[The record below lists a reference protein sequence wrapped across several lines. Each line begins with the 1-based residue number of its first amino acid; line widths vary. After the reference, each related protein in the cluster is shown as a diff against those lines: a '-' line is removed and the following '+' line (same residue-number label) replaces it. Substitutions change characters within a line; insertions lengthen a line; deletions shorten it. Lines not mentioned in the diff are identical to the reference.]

1 MKMYKVVNIVLL
13 LVIVLIGGSCTNGTS
28 KLEKALKEIDNNSY
42 TVECLKEIEF
52 AQTYTPEI
60 YTYEIDIYFEKD
72 DIQLYM
78 STISDD
84 VESYVYML
92 KTEKTKKVFTKKQAS
107 SKWEELKG
115 FELAAYEN
123 EFDKMYTISAVGKF
137 VEKDGEW
144 VGDVELLKP
153 YVKEYIDEFAD
164 DLRKNEGKIKRADLT
179 KYNII
184 LDGRHISEI
193 KIDILIE
200 LIFDGFTSIVTNEM
214 TFKFSNIGKTKVT
227 KPYII

>member
-1 MKMYKVVNIVLL
+1 MYKVVNIVLL